1 MSDWRKY
8 AVQAHIDN
16 MPVLCLR
23 VDRNYDW
30 RISEHGT
37 PGQKGGHLQ
46 HHGRDPITDNVTLL
60 LTVPEIPKLEALAD
74 KPGPKIWTHP
84 LLKQIS
90 GQIENLAIPAETNLY
105 GYFMATLSFTEG
117 RQPPSQ
123 TLDLGTISV
132 SASRSQ
138 AAGIYDDLQTDMDG
152 LDDIPTSDGQAFT
165 GAFDDLSGAYN
176 DVDSAFGDMIDGDGT
191 WRDLAR
197 ELDSL
202 ESSAAAFVDAARLV
216 EESVGA
222 ASRSIQ
228 AAPYLLTNVVRE
240 AVDAARQPAVA
251 VAKFVTAGPSDLFS
265 MMADAG
271 IAVSDAAVSALMAD
285 NGINDVFYIPPGE
298 TITIPMV

>member
-1 MSDWRKY
+1 M
-8 AVQAHIDN
+8 QAHIDN
-16 MPVLCLR
+16 MPVLCIR
-23 VDRNYDW
+23 VDRGYDW
-30 RISEHGT
+30 RISVHGT

-46 HHGRDPITDNVTLL
+46 HHGRQPIVDNVTLL

-74 KPGPKIWTHP
+74 KPDTKIWTHP
-84 LLKQIS
+84 LLKQLI
-90 GQIENLAIPAETNLY
+90 GQIENLSIPAEPGLY
-105 GYFMATLSFTEG
+105 GYFMATLTFKED

-123 TLDLGTISV
+123 TLNLGTISA
-132 SASRSQ
+132 SSSRSQ
-138 AAGIYDDLQTDMDG
+138 AAGIFDNLQTDMDG

-165 GAFDDLSGAYN
+165 GAFDDLSGAYS
-176 DVDSAFGDMIDGDGT
+176 DIDDAFGEMINGDGT

-197 ELDSL
+197 ELDQL
-202 ESSAAAFVDAARLV
+202 ESSAGVFVDAARLV

-271 IAVSDAAVSALMAD
+271 IAVSDAAVATLMAD

-298 TITIPMV
+298 TITIPLVQ